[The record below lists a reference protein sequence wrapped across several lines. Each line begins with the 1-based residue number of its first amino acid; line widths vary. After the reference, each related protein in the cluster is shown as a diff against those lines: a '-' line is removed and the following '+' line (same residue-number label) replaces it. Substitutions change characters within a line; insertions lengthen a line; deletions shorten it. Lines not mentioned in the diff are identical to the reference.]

1 MTMKFQGDMKLENKQ
16 KNKVIAFCLEKLTQA
31 EREAERE
38 SIAKIDEYRK
48 REKHIYRAIE
58 N

>member
-1 MTMKFQGDMKLENKQ
+1 MKFQGDMKLENKQ